1 MAPAYLVLCGTADV
15 GLVSS
20 SLDATLA
27 VLDLERGK
35 LSATVVLHRK
45 GVRTFGYSPA
55 FSLVARWVGC
65 LGSAGLWQRWQPAT
79 DSTT

>member
-1 MAPAYLVLCGTADV
+1 M

-35 LSATVVLHRK
+35 LSATVALHRK

-55 FSLVARWVGC
+55 FSLVARWAEC
-65 LGSAGLWQRWQPAT
+65 LGSADSPHRQHHMCSRNPAALHLNS
-79 DSTT
+79 D